1 MEDSDS
7 DAHFY
12 SKEEAMEEIIADLAE
27 ISDTESVASDN
38 KTQATENT
46 DKMKKNLLKKP
57 KDDNYVKYFIV
68 RGKKKV
74 KIECYGTTSNPG
86 NLIRCPYS
94 GIRGND
100 RVGSYDEN
108 HYFKVNLP
116 CISKGDNHMSF
127 YYDTPEAF
135 ERHHVT
141 VLSKEIKDRWYE
153 HRQK

>member
-1 MEDSDS
+1 MESSDS
-7 DAHFY
+7 DAKFY
-12 SKEEAMEEIIADLAE
+12 SKEEALEEIMTGLAE
-27 ISDTESVASDN
+27 VSDTESETSDN
-38 KTQATENT
+38 RTQVTENT
-46 DKMKKNLLKKP
+46 EKMKKFFLKKP
-57 KDDNYVKYFIV
+57 KDENYVKYFII
-68 RGKKKV
+68 RGDKKI
-74 KIECYGTTSNPG
+74 KIECYGTTTNQG

-141 VLSKEIKDRWYE
+141 VLSKEIKDKWYE
-153 HRQK
+153 RRQK